1 MTPWLTLL
9 ILTPMLG
16 AALLW
21 LVPTRWVK
29 PLALLVSFVPLA
41 LVAAIWQR
49 FDPAL
54 QGLQMIETHAWV
66 PQLSLFYRLGID
78 GIALPLL
85 ALTALLVP
93 LCVLVSWPVSTQPR
107 GFMALLLVLSGLTY
121 GVFCAQ
127 DFILFYL
134 FFEASLIPLYLLIG
148 KWGGENRV
156 YAAVKFFLY
165 TFAGSVLMLVA
176 GLWLYS
182 HTGSFHLADWQAL
195 NLPLAV
201 QGLLFVGFLLAFAV
215 KIPMWP
221 LHTWLPDAHVQA
233 PTAGSVL
240 LAGILLKLGAYGLLR
255 FNLPMLPDATA
266 LFAPAMM
273 VLGAVAVVWAALV
286 AWAQTDI
293 KKLIAYSSVSHMG
306 LVTLGLFAG
315 TAMGLNGALLIMLNH
330 GIVSAGLFLV
340 IGVLYDRYHTRDVA
354 QLGGLVQPMPGLAA
368 VTMLLMLAAVA
379 LPGTNGFVG
388 EFLALAGSWP
398 ISPWATAA
406 ATSGVV
412 LGALYMLWWY
422 RGLMFG
428 AIGPTVQAHPHV
440 SDLST
445 REWALFTPL
454 LLLVPVLGLAP
465 NLAMNLWVQ
474 PVNQLVAQATPPR
487 ALALPSPTTLTIT
500 EAQP

>member
-9 ILTPMLG
+9 ILAPLLG
-16 AALLW
+16 AASLW
-21 LVPTRWVK
+21 LVPARWVK
-29 PLALLVSFVPLA
+29 PWALLVSLVPLA
-41 LVAAIWQR
+41 LVAVIWQQ
-49 FDPAL
+49 FNPA
-54 QGLQMIETHAWV
+54 QVGLQLIETHSWV
-66 PQLSLFYRLGID
+66 PQLGLFYRLGID

-93 LCVLVSWPVSTQPR
+93 LCVLVSWPVTTQPR

-182 HTGSFHLADWQAL
+182 HTGSFHLLDWQGL
-195 NLPLAV
+195 NLPMAV
-201 QGLLFVGFLLAFAV
+201 QALLFVGFLLAFAV

-266 LFAPAMM
+266 LFAPVMM
-273 VLGAVAVVWAALV
+273 TLGAIAVVWAALV

-368 VTMLLMLAAVA
+368 VTMVLMLAAVA

-428 AIGPTVQAHPHV
+428 ATGSTVQAHPHV
-440 SDLST
+440 RDLST
-445 REWALFTPL
+445 REWAIFTPL

-474 PVNQLVAQATPPR
+474 PVNQLVAQATPAR
-487 ALALPSPTTLTIT
+487 ALALPSPTTPTIT